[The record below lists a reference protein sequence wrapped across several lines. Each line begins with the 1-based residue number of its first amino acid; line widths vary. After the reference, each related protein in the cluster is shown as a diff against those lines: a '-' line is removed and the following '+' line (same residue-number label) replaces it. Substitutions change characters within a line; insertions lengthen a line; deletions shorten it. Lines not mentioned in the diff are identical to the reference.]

1 MNLEAVFC
9 IAVIITG
16 ALSWGFFMYTF
27 IRDDIRSERERKE
40 KIAREKEFD
49 EKFNRDIF

>member
-9 IAVIITG
+9 TVVIITG

-40 KIAREKEFD
+40 KLARNKEFD
-49 EKFNRDIF
+49 EKFSRDIF